1 MPDSVKLVVEPSEVE
16 LTPGGSP
23 AQVTVRVVNA
33 TRIVDEFDIRII
45 GTGQWL
51 TAPPGSVRLF
61 PEAEGT
67 VQLTL
72 SIPKDL
78 MVPAGPRVVGVQAMS
93 VANSALT
100 VTERIRVVVGEVT
113 AEESL
118 TLEPQ
123 MIHGGTDGA
132 AVVRVRN
139 RGNAPLQL
147 AFTGEDPE
155 RVVRFVFDP
164 PMVQVPP
171 TGEAWARLSISAPRP
186 MSGQEQSRSLTI
198 RAEGAH
204 VPLVASGTFVQAP
217 RVTGGTKTAT
227 RIALVLIG
235 GAAMIAGAF
244 LQWTGAATESSH
256 TGLELNYVNYVNST
270 FGQNLG
276 QPFNA
281 LSPETAITL
290 TSFGLV
296 TIVLGAISLL
306 GLLSRKG
313 RPTRLAAG
321 FAFLVLVA
329 LAVTLVI
336 RSGAP
341 PIGAGLVISIVGSLL
356 ALIGGLLARRE

>member
-1 MPDSVKLVVEPSEVE
+1 
-16 LTPGGSP
+16 
-23 AQVTVRVVNA
+23 
-33 TRIVDEFDIRII
+33 
-45 GTGQWL
+45 
-51 TAPPGSVRLF
+51 
-61 PEAEGT
+61 
-67 VQLTL
+67 
-72 SIPKDL
+72 
-78 MVPAGPRVVGVQAMS
+78 
-93 VANSALT
+93 
-100 VTERIRVVVGEVT
+100 
-113 AEESL
+113 
-118 TLEPQ
+118 
-123 MIHGGTDGA
+123 
-132 AVVRVRN
+132 
-139 RGNAPLQL
+139 
-147 AFTGEDPE
+147 
-155 RVVRFVFDP
+155 
-164 PMVQVPP
+164 
-171 TGEAWARLSISAPRP
+171 

-244 LQWTGAATESSH
+244 LQWTGAATEPSH
-256 TGLELNYVNYVNST
+256 TGLDLNYVNST

-336 RSGAP
+336 RS
-341 PIGAGLVISIVGSLL
+341 
-356 ALIGGLLARRE
+356 